1 MCVPLEVV
9 LVMIEELLLLLLLL
23 LLLFLFLFLCSQ
35 PPCVSEL
42 NVLTQKIKHFSPQK
56 RRAPVDP
63 RYHVP

>member
-1 MCVPLEVV
+1 
-9 LVMIEELLLLLLLL
+9 MIEELLLLLLLL
-23 LLLFLFLFLCSQ
+23 LLLFLFLCSQ